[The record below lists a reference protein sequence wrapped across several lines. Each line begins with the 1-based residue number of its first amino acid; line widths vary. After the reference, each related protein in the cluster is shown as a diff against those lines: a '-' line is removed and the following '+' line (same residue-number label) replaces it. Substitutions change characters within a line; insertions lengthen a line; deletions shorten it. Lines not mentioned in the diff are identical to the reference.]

1 MKLIEP
7 SVEILS
13 QEIGLLGVYKQI
25 EKAGKVCYQ
34 STHSISEDSA
44 TPFVRRLIESR
55 HYAPLEHGTVYLTIP
70 DYKTSGREE
79 FYALVDFFNKNP
91 YSISYIDEHDGD
103 KYLYITTNYRVL
115 LENQMHGLLE
125 FITEPSEYHSARV
138 TARFICDRAIA
149 QELTRHRK
157 FSFCMESTRFNNYSK
172 DKFNNELIYIMP
184 QWLDIR
190 GQIAVTKETFNEVI
204 KETFSNFLYS
214 KDAEVFIQQ
223 LLDAE
228 DSYLKLIEEGWKP
241 EQARNILPLATKCE
255 LYMTGFVSD
264 WQDFFNQRCSFLAK
278 TGKPHPQAAELAD
291 KLYKL
296 FEEKHLL

>member
-138 TARFICDRAIA
+138 TARFICDRGVSH
-149 QELTRHRK
+149 EFVRHRK
-157 FSFCMESTRFNNYSK
+157 FSFCMESTRFCNYSK
-172 DKFNNELIYIMP
+172 DKFNKEITYIIP
-184 QWLDIR
+184 HWCDVF
-190 GQIAVTKETFNEVI
+190 QIEGGISVTEETFNNYI
-204 KETFSNFLYS
+204 YS
-214 KDAEVFIQQ
+214 EDTKILISHLLHAENSYFK
-223 LLDAE
+223 LLE
-228 DSYLKLIEEGWKP
+228 LGWRP
-241 EQARNILPLATKCE
+241 EQARVVLPLSIKTE
-255 LYMTGFVSD
+255 LIITGFVSD